1 MEETD
6 IIDSHTPAE
15 PQGLLLVPQ
24 AQDFLLETGKWAR
37 FLGVIAY
44 ISAALVVLCGLFFTT
59 FMSAISRLPA
69 ATSTMPKFFGSWLG
83 VLYILIGVFHFFVG
97 RYLHQFGT
105 KVKEGITYQDAGTV
119 SVALGKLKSLF
130 KLGGITTI
138 VVLSLYVLII
148 IAVIIGAIIGFTMVR
163 PSSY

>member
-6 IIDSHTPAE
+6 IIDSHTPVE
-15 PQGLLLVPQ
+15 PQGLLLLPE

-44 ISAALVVLCGLFFTT
+44 ISAALVVLCGLFFAT
-59 FMSAISRLPA
+59 FMSAISRLPT

-105 KVKEGITYQDAGTV
+105 KVKEGVSYQDTDAIST
-119 SVALGKLKSLF
+119 ALGKLKSLF

-148 IAVIIGAIIGFTMVR
+148 VGVIIGAIIGFSMVR
-163 PSSY
+163 PA